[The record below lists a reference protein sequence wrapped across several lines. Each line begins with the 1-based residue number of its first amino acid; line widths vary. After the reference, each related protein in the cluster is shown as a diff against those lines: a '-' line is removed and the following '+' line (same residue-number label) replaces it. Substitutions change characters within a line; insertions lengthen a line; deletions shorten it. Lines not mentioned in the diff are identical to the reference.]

1 MLSEDRIRNY
11 LAVNENFLR
20 EKRLTELNPKKLRN
34 DFQLIDD
41 ECRDLIIR
49 SLFTGRN
56 ETLRKILELDNKVKG
71 KGNDKTSNAKHRR
84 R

>member
-20 EKRLTELNPKKLRN
+20 EKKLTELNPKKLRN
-34 DFQLIDD
+34 DFQVIDG

-49 SLFTGRN
+49 SLFTGRIHA
-56 ETLRKILELDNKVKG
+56 LRKILELDNKV

>member
-1 MLSEDRIRNY
+1 MKVSY
-11 LAVNENFLR
+11 V
-20 EKRLTELNPKKLRN
+20 KKKLTELNPKKLRN

-56 ETLRKILELDNKVKG
+56 ETLRKILELDKNKVKG
-71 KGNDKTSNAKHRR
+71 KGNDKTSNAKRR
-84 R
+84 RR